1 MSCYTTSKAET
12 ASYLVLFF
20 FFQFMNRTFFLLWGK
35 NTLGYVFHL

>member
-20 FFQFMNRTFFLLWGK
+20 FQFMNRTFFLLWDK